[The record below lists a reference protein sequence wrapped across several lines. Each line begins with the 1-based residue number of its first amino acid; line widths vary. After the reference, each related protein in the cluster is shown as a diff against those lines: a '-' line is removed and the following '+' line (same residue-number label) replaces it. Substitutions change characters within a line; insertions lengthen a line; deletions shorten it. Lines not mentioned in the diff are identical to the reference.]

1 MLRSMTAKL
10 YSMIGL
16 MLLITFI
23 YAVLAM
29 RPAWQ
34 SYSEADLLRQQVK
47 LIDLLNQVR
56 LTHAVERGLSAG
68 FLNNSSL
75 TNLPP
80 NLREQRLKADAA
92 VVALHDFDQS
102 VLALDSTRQAL
113 SSLDAQLAQKA
124 SIRAAVDQKQAPQA
138 FDYYS
143 RLNQIALDAADLT
156 ILGVRVSRER
166 ALLQARQWLAAMTE
180 SAGKERGLGN
190 AILSKGL
197 KGAAANITPAM
208 WNRIGAAMA
217 AEDVIKQRLE
227 WAPDVDGTSLL
238 QSLRAIDQAP
248 ELEPLYRVRGYLAA
262 GSLPPRQEAATDPQ
276 RWFELS
282 SRRIQQIS
290 NLGAVVTDAIHLEI
304 KAVEAE
310 ALRSLGATLVYGL
323 AVGVIVCFMAFRFC
337 TTLTRRVGGL
347 VSDLEAAAEGLFD
360 RSLSQGSDDELGR
373 IAHST
378 SVMTQKLSATFHQF
392 EAISQ
397 GLRQTSQQL
406 THQAAD
412 NRRSSNSQQLDTQ
425 EIATVSAEMTSSIAS
440 VAETAGVIL
449 EHSDAAAQRAEQGRQ
464 QVNKTSRAI
473 DSLVSQ
479 LQQAGTA
486 TQSLGDH
493 SRAIGGILDTIRTI
507 AEQTNLLALNAAIEA
522 ARAGEQGRGFAVVAD
537 EVRSLAQRTQDSTSE
552 IQHMIE
558 QLQAGS
564 RNVCDIMEIGMK
576 DADSCQVLSQASDQ
590 ELAAIGEAVATMNHR
605 IQEITGALSEQSA
618 AVSQIDH
625 SVQKMAEQ
633 ANVGLQVAES
643 LEQSAADTEN
653 KAQAL
658 QQQLA
663 RFRY

>member
-16 MLLITFI
+16 MLLITFV

-34 SYSEADLLRQQVK
+34 DYSEAELLRQQVR

-56 LTHAVERGLSAG
+56 LEHAVERGLSAG
-68 FLNNSSL
+68 FLNNSNLSSL
-75 TNLPP
+75 PA

-92 VVALHDFDQS
+92 VAALHDFDPS
-102 VLALDSTRQAL
+102 VLALSATRQAL
-113 SSLDAQLAQKA
+113 RTLDEQLQQKA
-124 SIRAAVDQKQAPQA
+124 SVRAAVERKQAPQA
-138 FDYYS
+138 FEYYS
-143 RLNQIALDAADLT
+143 NLNQIALDTADLT
-156 ILGVRVSRER
+156 VLGVRVSRER
-166 ALLQARQWLAAMTE
+166 ALLQARQWLAAITE
-180 SAGKERGLGN
+180 NAGKERGLGN
-190 AILSKGL
+190 AILSKGSNV
-197 KGAAANITPAM
+197 APAL
-208 WNRIGAAMA
+208 WNRIGSAMA
-217 AEDVIKQRLE
+217 AEGVIKQRLG
-227 WAPDVDGTSLL
+227 WAPEIDGVSLL
-238 QSLRAIDQAP
+238 SLLHDIEQSSELAP
-248 ELEPLYRVRGYLAA
+248 LQRVRRYLLDGA
-262 GSLPPRQEAATDPQ
+262 LPPPQESAATPQ

-282 SRRIQQIS
+282 SSRIQQIS
-290 NLGAVVTDAIHLEI
+290 AVGNRVTAAIHQEI
-304 KAVEAE
+304 EVIEAE
-310 ALRSLGATLVYGL
+310 SLRRLVLTLAFGLG
-323 AVGVIVCFMAFRFC
+323 VGVIVCWLAFRFC
-337 TTLTRRVGGL
+337 TNLTRRVSAL
-347 VSDLEAAAEGLFD
+347 VNDLQAAADGKFD
-360 RSLSQGSDDELGR
+360 RTSSHAGEDELGS
-373 IAHST
+373 IAHSAN
-378 SVMTQKLSATFHQF
+378 VMTQTLASTFHQF
-392 EAISQ
+392 DAISA
-397 GLRQTSQQL
+397 GLRQTSHLL
-406 THQAAD
+406 TQQAAE
-412 NRRSSNSQQLDTQ
+412 NRRSSNSQQMDAQ

-449 EHSDAAAQRAEQGRQ
+449 EHSDAAAQRAEQGRH
-464 QVNKTSRAI
+464 QVNRTSRAI

-486 TQSLGDH
+486 TRSLGDH

-564 RNVCDIMEIGMK
+564 RNVCDIMEVGMK
-576 DADSCQVLSQASDQ
+576 DADSCQELSQASDQ

-633 ANVGLQVAES
+633 AHTGLQVAES
-643 LEQSAADTEN
+643 LERSAADTEHG
-653 KAQAL
+653 AQTL
-658 QQQLA
+658 QQQLE